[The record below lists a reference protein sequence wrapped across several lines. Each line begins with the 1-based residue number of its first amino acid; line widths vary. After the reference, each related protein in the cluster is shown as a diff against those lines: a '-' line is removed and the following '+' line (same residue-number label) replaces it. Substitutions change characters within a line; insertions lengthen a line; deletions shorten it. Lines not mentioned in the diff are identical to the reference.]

1 MRDSVACSMVL
12 SCEALAFDITAFIV
26 NMIYY
31 INIYIIFC
39 YIACFVPC
47 IVCWCSMVCTVSAT
61 SEQQGKARQGVYMVV
76 IHRLLI
82 NLWISLLR
90 LILVVDKLLVG
101 CG

>member
-12 SCEALAFDITAFIV
+12 PCEALAFDITAFIV

-39 YIACFVPC
+39 YIAWPC

-61 SEQQGKARQGVYMVV
+61 SKQQGKARRVHGGYIQA
-76 IHRLLI
+76 
-82 NLWISLLR
+82 
-90 LILVVDKLLVG
+90 VDKPVDRFEDVDFG